1 METSLKKS
9 ILYQASILILI
20 SLIFTMV
27 ILKLQFTDFDYRNDT
42 LWSTLDIIGAMM
54 AIATGIVCLIQ
65 VKTKNNIKYQSVG
78 IGLLS
83 MGLIRGFAAAYVED
97 DHSIFLRS
105 VACLI
110 GSFWFFIVLIPEVRK
125 YLEGKKWIAWVSITS
140 CILFCIWTVIS
151 PDIIPQMT
159 HKNSFSSITILINLI
174 SGTLFLLSSIYYF
187 RDFHKTDNLDSYLI
201 GNMSILIGLARA
213 IFKFSF
219 TWSATWWYLQV
230 LQFAGYAIGAILV
243 FRWYKSMINT
253 LTSAS
258 SEFERITEQLIK
270 RNELT
275 KLIIDTAHDG
285 FISINVKGE
294 ITEWNIAS
302 EQIFGHLRNEVL
314 GKKMSEL
321 IIPKKYLEAHNR
333 GFEHYLKTKEGPV
346 LNKRIEITAMRKN
359 GEEFPVEITIRP
371 VQLGNIITFNAFIR
385 DITELKKSIKE
396 LGETDARYRLIS
408 ENTSEIIS
416 LYKPDSIFIYV
427 SPSCKKTLGYE
438 PVEMIDHSIYE
449 FCHTEDAD
457 QICSINTEILNL
469 KLQSSRTVTYR
480 HKCKNGNYI
489 LLETTLKGL
498 HDPRSKTVKQI
509 ITISHKIQENT
520 KETGNGG
527 KDNIVSKHPAAQS
540 EVKWPYLRKI
550 DL

>member
-9 ILYQASILILI
+9 ILYQVSILISI

-27 ILKLQFTDFDYRNDT
+27 ILKLQFPDFDYRNDT
-42 LWSTLDIIGAMM
+42 LWSTLDIIGVMM

-65 VKTKNNIKYQSVG
+65 VKNKNNIKYQSVG

-83 MGLIRGFAAAYVED
+83 MGLIRGFAAAFVED

-105 VACLI
+105 IACLI

-140 CILFCIWTVIS
+140 CILFCIWTVIF

-201 GNMSILIGLARA
+201 GNMSILIGFARA

-219 TWSATWWYLQV
+219 TWSATWWYLQA

-243 FRWYKSMINT
+243 FRWYRSMLQT

-258 SEFERITEQLIK
+258 SEFERITEQLEK
-270 RNELT
+270 RNEFT
-275 KLIIDTAHDG
+275 RLIIDTAYDA
-285 FISINVKGE
+285 FVSINKKGL
-294 ITEWNIAS
+294 ILEWNMEA
-302 EQIFGHLRNEVL
+302 EKMFGYPRNEAL
-314 GKKMSEL
+314 GKSMAEL
-321 IIPKKYLEAHNR
+321 IIPEKFREAHKK
-333 GFEHYLKTKEGPV
+333 GFSHYLKTGEGPV
-346 LNKRIEITAMRKN
+346 LNKRIEIVALRKN
-359 GEEFPVEITIRP
+359 GEEFHVELTIRP
-371 VQLGNIITFNAFIR
+371 IQLRDTITFNAFIR

-396 LGETDARYRLIS
+396 LGESDARYRLIS
-408 ENTSEIIS
+408 ENTSEIIT
-416 LYKPDSIFIYV
+416 LYKPDSIYIYV
-427 SPSCKKTLGYE
+427 SPSCKKILGYDPSE
-438 PVEMIDHSIYE
+438 LIGRSIYE
-449 FCHTEDAD
+449 FYHTEDAE
-457 QICSINTEILNL
+457 QVCSINTEILNSR
-469 KLQSSRTVTYR
+469 LQSSRTITYR
-480 HKCKNGNYI
+480 HKCKDGNYI

-509 ITISHKIQENT
+509 ISVSHKSLNQET
-520 KETGNGG
+520 IKEVKSEG
-527 KDNIVSKHPAAQS
+527 KDNISYKKPEEQA
-540 EVKWPYLRKI
+540 ELKRPY
-550 DL
+550 

>member
-27 ILKLQFTDFDYRNDT
+27 ILKLQFPDFDYRNDT
-42 LWSTLDIIGAMM
+42 LWSTLDIIGVMM
-54 AIATGIVCLIQ
+54 AITTGIVCLIQ

-83 MGLIRGFAAAYVED
+83 MGLIRGVAAAYVEG

-105 VACLI
+105 VACLA
-110 GSFWFFIVLIPEVRK
+110 GSFWFIIVLIPEVRK

-159 HKNSFSSITILINLI
+159 YKDSFSALTILINLI

-201 GNMSILIGLARA
+201 GNMSILIGLGA

-219 TWSATWWYLQV
+219 TWSATWWYLQAM
-230 LQFAGYAIGAILV
+230 QFAGYAIGAILV

-275 KLIIDTAHDG
+275 KLIIDTALDG
-285 FISINVKGE
+285 FVSIDIKGE
-294 ITEWNIAS
+294 IVEWNIAS

-333 GFEHYLKTKEGPV
+333 GFEYYLKTKEGPV

-359 GEEFPVEITIRP
+359 GEEFPIEITIRP

-438 PVEMIDHSIYE
+438 PMEMIDHSIYE

-457 QICSINTEILNL
+457 QICSINTEILNSR
-469 KLQSSRTVTYR
+469 QSSRTITYR
-480 HKCKNGNYI
+480 YKCKDGNYI

-509 ITISHKIQENT
+509 ISVSHKSQDSAKEVKSEN
-520 KETGNGG
+520 KGNISC
-527 KDNIVSKHPAAQS
+527 KKPEEQS
-540 EVKWPYLRKI
+540 ELKWPYLRKI